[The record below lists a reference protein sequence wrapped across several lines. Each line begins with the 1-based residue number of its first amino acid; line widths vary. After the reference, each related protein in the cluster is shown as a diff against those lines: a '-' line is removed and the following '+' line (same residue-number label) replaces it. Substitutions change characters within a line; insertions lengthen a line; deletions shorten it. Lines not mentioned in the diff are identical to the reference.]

1 MGQELLVAV
10 LGLVVGSVLLLGSRA
25 AARDGRVLSGRAE
38 GVVVELVRGSSRS
51 TTNPGPSSWF
61 PVVRWLDPT
70 GQEQLVRGSGGANPP
85 RHRVGQPL
93 TVAYD
98 PAGARPAQLVDSLQ
112 GTTLVLRWAGTLT
125 LALGCAAML
134 LALAHV

>member
-1 MGQELLVAV
+1 VGQELLVAV
-10 LGLVVGSVLLLGSRA
+10 LGLVVASVLLLGSRA

-112 GTTLVLRWAGTLT
+112 GTTLVLRWAGALT
-125 LALGCAAML
+125 LALGCAAL
-134 LALAHV
+134 VLALAHV